1 MGQSVK
7 TMIYTL
13 EYGLS
18 LKGSGESMKAA
29 VVLESCFNKIIQQL
43 CTKRENQRGD
53 LLYNSSYGKLW
64 SFDVAFVSEGK
75 S

>member
-1 MGQSVK
+1 MK

-18 LKGSGESMKAA
+18 LKGSGESMKVV
-29 VVLESCFNKIIQQL
+29 VVLESGFNKIIRQH

-53 LLYNSSYGKLW
+53 LLYIVPMG
-64 SFDVAFVSEGK
+64 SFEVLM
-75 S
+75 